1 MDSDGIHPRRDQDV
15 DIRQVSVNG
24 ISMRIAEQG
33 KGPLLL
39 LCHGFPEGWRAWV
52 HQIPFLA
59 GLGYRVVAPDLRG
72 FGGTDAPEAIDAYHI
87 LNLVGDLVD
96 LVGQLGETR
105 AIVVGHDCGATL
117 AWNAA
122 LMRPDVFH
130 AIAALSIPFRPR
142 GEAPPVRQLVA
153 AGAKDFYWVYFQAPG
168 VAEAE
173 FERDV
178 EGSLAKLYYAA
189 SGQAPED
196 RRLRLDLKPGGG
208 FLDDL
213 DAPADGLAWMS
224 PALLKQAAEDYARTG
239 FRGPLNWYRN
249 FDRNWELTAPW
260 RGGKVTV
267 PALFIA
273 GSEEPFLRTP
283 AGRAALGNLPNTVP
297 GLVRTVTVAGCGHWI
312 QQEGPD
318 AVNAALEHFLSD
330 LAK

>member
-1 MDSDGIHPRRDQDV
+1 MGIDGTHACGDRDV
-15 DIRQVSVNG
+15 DIRHVSVNG
-24 ISMRIAEQG
+24 ISMRIAERG

-72 FGGTDAPEAIDAYHI
+72 FGGTDAPEPIEAYHI
-87 LNLVGDLVD
+87 LNIVGDLVD
-96 LVGQLGETR
+96 LVGQLGEEQ

-122 LMRPDVFH
+122 LMRPDIFYAV
-130 AIAALSIPFRPR
+130 AALSIPFRQR
-142 GEAPPVRQLVA
+142 GEAPPIRQLVE
-153 AGAKDFYWVYFQAPG
+153 AGAEDFYWVYFQTPG
-168 VAEAE
+168 PAEAE

-189 SGQAPED
+189 SGQAPEG
-196 RRLRLDLKPGGG
+196 RRLRLNLKPGGG

-213 DAPADGLAWMS
+213 DTPPDGLSWMS
-224 PALLKQAAEDYARTG
+224 RAALKQAAEDYARTG
-239 FRGPLNWYRN
+239 FRGGLNWYRN

-267 PALFIA
+267 PALFIVGA
-273 GSEEPFLRTP
+273 EEPFLQAP
-283 AGRAALGNLPNTVP
+283 AGRAALENLPNTVP
-297 GLVRTVTVAGCGHWI
+297 GLVRTVTVPGCGHWI

-318 AVNAALEHFLSD
+318 AVNAALQRFLSD
-330 LAK
+330 LAR